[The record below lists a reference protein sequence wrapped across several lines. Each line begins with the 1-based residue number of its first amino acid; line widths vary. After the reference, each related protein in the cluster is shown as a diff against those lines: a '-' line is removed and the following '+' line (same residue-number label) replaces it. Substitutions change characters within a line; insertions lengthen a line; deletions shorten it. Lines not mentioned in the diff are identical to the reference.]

1 MKYALVLDTTILIF
15 KSQKLVGDLKHRNKK
30 VFYFDFKRRHM
41 GEEKDIASMK
51 NKKGYWNEKYCYIG
65 ESRWNVQNLEN
76 NASHCLA

>member
-1 MKYALVLDTTILIF
+1 
-15 KSQKLVGDLKHRNKK
+15 
-30 VFYFDFKRRHM
+30 M

-65 ESRWNVQNLEN
+65 ESRWNVQNFEN